1 MKRPLRRNIFIKK
14 YPAMKKT
21 LLLLALY
28 VAACTGIFAQ
38 VTVSGDITTNTTWS
52 KTNTY
57 LLSGF
62 VYVKN
67 GATLTIEAGTLIKGD
82 KLSKGALI
90 ITRGSKIIAEG
101 TADQPIVF
109 TSNESSPDYGDWG
122 GIILLGNGTTNTSY
136 QGTAGCGE
144 IEGGVN
150 NANGDG
156 LYGGACGG
164 GTPNATDNSGILKYV
179 RIEYPGIAFQPNNE
193 INGLTMGG
201 VGSGTTID
209 NVQVSYS
216 GDDSFEWFGG
226 SVNCKHLIAYRGLDD
241 DFDTDFGYNGN
252 IQFAYAQRDPE
263 VADVSGS
270 NGLEIDNNAT
280 GTGATPK
287 TRPTFSNVTIAGP
300 NGTVAPDFKR
310 ANHLRRNSEPGVFN
324 SVFVGSYPV
333 GLFIDGDSCALNA
346 QAGRLVVKNS
356 FYHGMAAPLS
366 ANGAGFDIA
375 AYATANQISTG
386 TNSADAQLADPFNL
400 NVPDPRPEATSPV
413 LGAANFS
420 NTRLGGGF
428 FTAVSYAGA
437 FGPSGDWTASWSR
450 FGDNLQ
456 QAGLAPT
463 PEVVVTGNITANT
476 TWTADKVYVL
486 QGFIYVKNCA
496 TLTIEP
502 GTVIKGDKG
511 TKAALIV
518 TRCSKINAE
527 GTADLPIVF
536 TTNDPEP
543 TYGSWGG
550 IILLG
555 NGTTNTSFQ
564 GTAGCGEIEGGVNN
578 AAGDG
583 LYGGACGGGTPN
595 AADNS
600 GILKYVRI
608 EYPGIAFQPNNEIN
622 GLTMG
627 GVGSGTT
634 IDHVEV
640 AYSGDDSYEWFGGS
654 VNCKHLIAYRGLDDD
669 FDCDFGYNGNIQ
681 YAFSVRDPEVAD
693 VSGSNGF
700 EIDNNAT
707 GTAATPKTRPTFSN
721 ATIVGPTGTVAPDF
735 KRAAHIRR
743 NSEPAIFNSILMG
756 SYPVGIFI
764 DGDSCANHASA
775 NKIEVKN
782 TFVAGPTSL
791 LTTTNTVGF
800 DVTNWFNTAG
810 FANSALAAAASVNL
824 QDPFNLDYPNAQ
836 PKFNSPALGAA
847 SFTAA
852 RVNNSFFDQVSYA
865 GAFGGQ
871 EDWTQGWAK
880 FLELNIDGLTET
892 KNVEQYIS
900 RVKMF
905 PTVANDQVTLQME
918 LTTAADLNVS
928 VYGLNGQYFGA
939 QINEKAV
946 AGEQQ
951 FTLNTTQLPIGFYLV
966 RIQAG
971 TAVKTEKLIVVR

>member
-1 MKRPLRRNIFIKK
+1 
-14 YPAMKKT
+14 MKKT
-21 LLLLALY
+21 LLLLAALF
-28 VAACTGIFAQ
+28 VACTGIFAQ

-52 KTNTY
+52 KNNTY

-67 GATLTIEAGTLIKGD
+67 GATLTIEAGTTIKGD
-82 KLSKGALI
+82 KITKGALI
-90 ITRGSKIIAEG
+90 VTRGSKIIAEG
-101 TADQPIVF
+101 TAAEPIVF
-109 TSNESSPDYGDWG
+109 TSNEASPTYGDWG
-122 GIILLGNGTTNTSY
+122 GVIILGNGTTNNSF

-156 LYGGACGG
+156 LYGGGCGG
-164 GTPNATDNSGILKYV
+164 GTPNATDNSGTLKYV

-193 INGLTMGG
+193 INGLTLGG
-201 VGSGTTID
+201 VGSGTIID

-241 DFDTDFGYNGN
+241 DFDADFGYNGN

-270 NGLEIDNNAT
+270 NGFEVDNNAT
-280 GTGATPK
+280 GTAATPK

-300 NGTVAPDFKR
+300 SGSVAADYKR
-310 ANHLRRNSEPGVFN
+310 ANHLRRNSESGVFN
-324 SVFVGSYPV
+324 SVFVGAYPV
-333 GLFIDGDSCALNA
+333 GLFIDGDSCAQNA
-346 QAGRLVVKNS
+346 INGKLVVKNS
-356 FYHGMAAPLS
+356 FYHGMATPLS
-366 ANGAGFDIA
+366 TNGTGFDIN
-375 AYATANQISTG
+375 AYASANQVSTG
-386 TNSADAQLADPFNL
+386 TNAADAQLADPFNL
-400 NVPDPRPEATSPV
+400 NIPDPRPLGNSPV
-413 LGAANFS
+413 LGAAVFS
-420 NTRLGGGF
+420 DARLGGGF
-428 FTAVSYAGA
+428 FTPVSYAGA

-456 QAGLAPT
+456 QVGLAPT
-463 PEVVVTGNITANT
+463 PEVVVSTNITTNT

-486 QGFIYVKNCA
+486 QGFVYVKNCA

-511 TKAALIV
+511 TKGALIV
-518 TRCSKINAE
+518 TRCSKIEAE

-550 IILLG
+550 LILLG
-555 NGTTNTSFQ
+555 NGTTNTSYQ

-600 GILKYVRI
+600 GTLKYVRI

-622 GLTMG
+622 GLTLG

-634 IDHVEV
+634 IDHVQV
-640 AYSGDDSYEWFGGS
+640 SYSGDDSFEWFGGS
-654 VNCKHLIAYRGLDDD
+654 VNAKHLIAYRGLDDD
-669 FDCDFGYNGNIQ
+669 FDCDFGFNGSIQ
-681 YAFSVRDPEVAD
+681 YAFSVRDPEIAD

-721 ATIVGPTGTVAPDF
+721 VTIVGPTGSVASDYR
-735 KRAAHIRR
+735 RAAHIRR

-764 DGDSCANHASA
+764 DGDSCANHATSG
-775 NKIEVKN
+775 KIEVKN
-782 TFVAGPTSL
+782 TFVAGPTTL

-800 DVTNWFNTAG
+800 DVTSWFNTAA
-810 FANSALAAAASVNL
+810 FANSALATSSSMNL
-824 QDPFNLDYPNAQ
+824 QDPFNLDAPNAS
-836 PKFNSPALGAA
+836 PTFSSPALGAA

-852 RVNNSFFDQVSYA
+852 RINNTFFDQVSYA
-865 GAFGGQ
+865 GAFSGQ

-880 FLELNIDGLTET
+880 FLELNVDGLTET
-892 KNVEQYIS
+892 KNVEQYIQQ
-900 RVKMF
+900 VKLF
-905 PTVANDQVTLQME
+905 PTVANDQVTLQLQ
-918 LTTAADLNVS
+918 LTEAANLNVS
-928 VYGLNGQYFGA
+928 VYGMNGQYFG
-939 QINEKAV
+939 QQVDEKAA
-946 AGEQQ
+946 AGEQT
-951 FTLNTTQLPIGFYLV
+951 FTLQTMHLPAGFYFV

-971 TAVKTEKLIVVR
+971 NAVKTEKLIVVR

>member
-1 MKRPLRRNIFIKK
+1 
-14 YPAMKKT
+14 MKKT
-21 LLLLALY
+21 LLLLAALF
-28 VAACTGIFAQ
+28 VAITGIFAQ
-38 VTVSGDITTNTTWS
+38 VTVSGDITTNTSWS
-52 KTNTY
+52 KNNTY

-67 GATLTIEAGTLIKGD
+67 GATLTIEAGTTIKGD
-82 KLSKGALI
+82 KITKGALI
-90 ITRGSKIIAEG
+90 VTRGSKIIAEG
-101 TADQPIVF
+101 TAAEPIVF
-109 TSNESSPDYGDWG
+109 TSNEASPTYGDWG
-122 GIILLGNGTTNTSY
+122 GVIILGNGTTNNSF

-156 LYGGACGG
+156 LYGGGCGG
-164 GTPNATDNSGILKYV
+164 GTPNATDNSGVLKYV

-193 INGLTMGG
+193 INGLTLGG

-209 NVQVSYS
+209 HVQVSYS

-241 DFDTDFGYNGN
+241 DFDADFGYNGN

-270 NGLEIDNNAT
+270 NGFEVDNNAT
-280 GTGATPK
+280 GTAATPK

-300 NGTVAPDFKR
+300 SGSVAAEYKR

-333 GLFIDGDSCALNA
+333 GLFIDGDSCAQNA
-346 QAGRLVVKNS
+346 INGKLVVKNS
-356 FYHGMAAPLS
+356 FYHGMTTPLS
-366 ANGAGFDIA
+366 TNGTGFDIA
-375 AYATANQISTG
+375 AYAAANQVSTG

-400 NVPDPRPEATSPV
+400 NVPDPRPLANSPV
-413 LGAANFS
+413 LGAAVFS
-420 NTRLGGGF
+420 DARLGGGF
-428 FTAVSYAGA
+428 FTPVSYAGA

-456 QAGLAPT
+456 QVGLAPT
-463 PEVVVTGNITANT
+463 PEVVVSSNITTNT

-511 TKAALIV
+511 TKGALIV
-518 TRCSKINAE
+518 TRCSKIEAE

-550 IILLG
+550 LILLG
-555 NGTTNTSFQ
+555 NGTTNTSYQ

-595 AADNS
+595 ATDNS
-600 GILKYVRI
+600 GTLKYVRI

-627 GVGSGTT
+627 AVGSGTT
-634 IDHVEV
+634 IDHVQV
-640 AYSGDDSYEWFGGS
+640 SYSGDDSYEWFGGS
-654 VNCKHLIAYRGLDDD
+654 VNCKHIVAYRGLDDD

-681 YAFSVRDPEVAD
+681 YAFSVRDPEIAD

-721 ATIVGPTGTVAPDF
+721 VTIVGPTGSVASDYR
-735 KRAAHIRR
+735 RAAHIRR

-756 SYPVGIFI
+756 SYPVGILI
-764 DGDSCANHASA
+764 DGDSCATHATSG
-775 NKIEVKN
+775 KIEVKN
-782 TFVAGPTSL
+782 TFVAGPTTL
-791 LTTTNTVGF
+791 LSTNATNGF
-800 DVTNWFNTAG
+800 NVTDWFNTAA
-810 FANSALAAAASVNL
+810 FANSALAAASSMNL
-824 QDPFNLDYPNAQ
+824 QNPFNLDAPNAS
-836 PKFNSPALGAA
+836 PTFSSPALGAA

-852 RVNNSFFDQVSYA
+852 RINNAFFDQVSYA
-865 GAFGGQ
+865 GAFSGD

-892 KNVEQYIS
+892 KNVEQYIQQ
-900 RVKMF
+900 VKLF
-905 PTVANDQVTLQME
+905 PTIANDQVTLQLQ
-918 LTTAADLNVS
+918 LTEAANLNVS
-928 VYGLNGQYFGA
+928 VYGMNGQYFG
-939 QINEKAV
+939 QQVDEKAA
-946 AGEQQ
+946 AGEQT
-951 FTLNTTQLPIGFYLV
+951 FTLQTMQLPSGFYFV

-971 TAVKTEKLIVVR
+971 NAVKTEKLIVVR